1 MTYVPSEERYQKI
14 EYNRC
19 GRSGLKL
26 PPVSLGLWHNFGSV
40 DSYEN
45 AKAMVRF
52 AFDEGITHFDLANN
66 YGPVYGSAETNFGKI
81 LKEDF
86 SSHRDELII
95 TTKAGFDMW
104 KGPYGEWGSKKYAVA
119 SLDQSLKRM
128 GLEYVDI
135 FYSHRPDPETPIE
148 ETMDA
153 LEYAVRSGKALYVG
167 ISNYDAERTRL
178 AYNEL
183 KSRGIRLLVH
193 QPRYNMLD
201 RGPEPELLDTLDE
214 LGMGAVAFSPL
225 EQGILTDR
233 YFKDVPADSRAG
245 SENSIFL
252 DADQVNA
259 KRELA
264 LALNE
269 VAQERGQTLAQMALS
284 WVLKRDTITSVIIGA
299 SSTQQIADNLGAV
312 ANTSFSDE
320 ELSRIDAIIESSSVA
335 V

>member
-1 MTYVPSEERYQKI
+1 MKYAPSDERYQKI

-45 AKAMVRF
+45 AREMIRF
-52 AFDEGITHFDLANN
+52 SFDEGITHFDLANN
-66 YGPVYGSAETNFGKI
+66 YGPAYGSAEANFGKI
-81 LKEDF
+81 IAEDF
-86 SSHRDELII
+86 ASYRDEMII
-95 TTKAGFDMW
+95 TTKAGYHMW
-104 KGPYGEWGSKKYAVA
+104 DGPYGEFGSKKYAVA
-119 SLDQSLKRM
+119 SLDQSLQRM

-135 FYSHRPDPETPIE
+135 FYSHRPDPDTPIE

-167 ISNYDAERTRL
+167 ISNYDAARTRL
-178 AYNEL
+178 AYEEL

-201 RGPEPELLDTLDE
+201 RQPEPELLDTLDE

-233 YFKDVPADSRAG
+233 YFKEVPADSRAG
-245 SENSIFL
+245 SEHSIFL
-252 DADQVNA
+252 DAEKANA
-259 KRELA
+259 KRALA

-269 VAQERGQTLAQMALS
+269 VAKERGQTLAQMALA

-299 SSTQQIADNLGAV
+299 SSTTQIADNLKAV
-312 ANTSFSDE
+312 GNTSFSSE
-320 ELSRIDAIIESSSVA
+320 ELKRIDSIIEGSTVA